1 MFVRS
6 TALRCL
12 LVLAVACGKPV
23 DPSGKEDASFT
34 KASMGFENPA
44 PQAEPS
50 RPLAADL
57 AVEPVSMLVMFN
69 RLHTPDKLQDVLNKK
84 PGQFSRIDVD
94 KDSTPDPLTVLQKD
108 TADGHAFEI
117 HARPTTGE
125 FVVATMLFDKEWSF
139 MGHYNGV
146 MGGAASTFGN
156 PLLSTGTPAPLP
168 TVNAAP
174 APAPVATTPVATPDT
189 HARGRHGHRRP
200 RGQRP
205 RPPAS
210 TRRPERLLLLGGGSN
225 ADAGPSRSPPHP
237 AGRPPARPAPR
248 PSRARWC

>member
-1 MFVRS
+1 MFDRS
-6 TALRCL
+6 TGCACL

-156 PLLSTGTPAPLP
+156 PLPAGPTPPAVAPPVTAPVPVAAAPTTVGTPAVAAPVAGVP
-168 TVNAAP
+168 AAP
-174 APAPVATTPVATPDT
+174 APAPAPAMGGVAAVPASSGREAGVAATP
-189 HARGRHGHRRP
+189 
-200 RGQRP
+200 
-205 RPPAS
+205 
-210 TRRPERLLLLGGGSN
+210 
-225 ADAGPSRSPPHP
+225 
-237 AGRPPARPAPR
+237 
-248 PSRARWC
+248 

>member
-1 MFVRS
+1 MFDRS
-6 TALRCL
+6 TGCACL
-12 LVLAVACGKPV
+12 LALAVACGKPV

-44 PQAEPS
+44 PTAEPS

-156 PLLSTGTPAPLP
+156 PLPAGPTPPAAVPPVATPVPVAAAPVASAP
-168 TVNAAP
+168 AVAAPVAGAPATAP
-174 APAPVATTPVATPDT
+174 APAMASGSREGVAAV
-189 HARGRHGHRRP
+189 
-200 RGQRP
+200 
-205 RPPAS
+205 PAS
-210 TRRPERLLLLGGGSN
+210 SGRE
-225 ADAGPSRSPPHP
+225 AGVAASP
-237 AGRPPARPAPR
+237 
-248 PSRARWC
+248 